1 MDQVNPGA
9 RLNRRKVVAR
19 LLEDREDLAVI
30 TGLGSSTYDVASCG
44 DHDNNFYLWG
54 AMGGA
59 AMLGYGIATAQPV
72 RPVTVFTGDGEMV
85 MGLGSLATLGLRP
98 CANLTL
104 VVIDNG
110 QFGETGQQTSH
121 TGYGLSLSEIASTC
135 GFDWCREIT
144 DMSDVGSLHERM
156 HANAGMSF
164 ATIKVNSE
172 ELERVLPP
180 RDGALISTRFRAAMG
195 L

>member
-1 MDQVNPGA
+1 VDPVNPGA
-9 RLNRRKVVAR
+9 RLNRRQVVAR
-19 LLEDREDLAVI
+19 LLEDREDLAVV

-59 AMLGYGIATAQPV
+59 AMLGYGIATAQPA

-121 TGYGLSLSEIASTC
+121 TGYGLSLVEIASTC

-144 DMSDVGSLHERM
+144 EMSAVESLHQRM
-156 HANAGMSF
+156 HANEGMIF
-164 ATIKVNSE
+164 ATLKVNTE

-180 RDGALISTRFRAAMG
+180 RDGALISTRFKSAIG
-195 L
+195 F